1 MALTVSVRV
10 KHPLAHSV
18 AHPWTNNSVLGLQP
32 HGTAMVVRTWQV
44 GTGQRRAAQ
53 SAGLVVRVM
62 VGHGVLVVAGG
73 STTTLVMTRVCCVVV
88 GRTVVVVVGGICRRV
103 LLVVLAH
110 VRDVVRNSIPQPWY
124 GHEASQGTASV
135 AVGIEAGQPQGLRS
149 VVVKLQSVKGHS
161 TPHARFWTVRVAV
174 GQDCAWATQTPTR
187 PARRVPAARSFMV
200 GAALEGL
207 SGARWRDIS
216 WRQGSEEVSTVFD
229 GRFGLD
235 QVA

>member
-10 KHPLAHSV
+10 RHPLAHSV

-32 HGTAMVVRTWQV
+32 HGTAIVVRTWHV
-44 GTGQRRAAQ
+44 GTGQRRAEQ

-62 VGHGVLVVAGG
+62 VGHGVVAGG
-73 STTTLVMTRVCCVVV
+73 STTTLVMTRVCCVDVV
-88 GRTVVVVVGGICRRV
+88 GRTVVVVVGGTCRRV

-124 GHEASQGTASV
+124 GHAASQGTARV
-135 AVGIEAGQPQGLRS
+135 AVGIDAGHPQELRS
-149 VVVKLQSVKGHS
+149 VVVKLQSVKGHW

-174 GQDCAWATQTPTR
+174 GQDWAWATQTPTR

-200 GAALEGL
+200 GAALGGL
-207 SGARWRDIS
+207 
-216 WRQGSEEVSTVFD
+216 V
-229 GRFGLD
+229 
-235 QVA
+235 